1 MPTYSAQI
9 VTFDFGASLSNVTV
23 RHELTDALL
32 STAGSC
38 AEVSTDA
45 GVYVAIFTT
54 GITPGVLYRLRA
66 VVDGAPINRYVVF
79 GADGT
84 TVPTSD
90 DRAAVLASGGGGGGS
105 GDATLANQTTMLT
118 ILNEIANQTDLIT
131 GPGEDQVTI
140 EIRDNSV
147 GVDDVSVWITSD
159 SGGVSVVAGSSTTNG
174 SGQVTFLLTAGTSY
188 YLWASK
194 TGKISIQGRLFTA
207 VAD

>member
-23 RHELTDALL
+23 RDELTDDLM

-79 GADGT
+79 GIDGT

-90 DRAAVLASGGGGGGS
+90 DRAAVLASGGGGGG
-105 GDATLANQTTMLT
+105 GDATLDNQTSMLVL
-118 ILNEIANQTDLIT
+118 LNEIANQTDLIT
-131 GPGEDQVTI
+131 GPGENQVTI
-140 EIRDNSV
+140 EILDNSV

-159 SGGVSVVAGSSTTNG
+159 LGGTSVVAGSSVTNG
-174 SGQVTFLLTAGTSY
+174 SGRVTFLLTAGTPY

>member
-9 VTFDFGASLSNVTV
+9 ATFDFGASLSNVTV
-23 RHELTDALL
+23 RDELTDALV

-38 AEVSTDA
+38 AEISLDA
-45 GVYVAIFTT
+45 GIYVAIFTS

-66 VVDGAPINRYVVF
+66 VVDGSPINRYVVF
-79 GADGT
+79 GADGS
-84 TVPTSD
+84 TVSTSE
-90 DRAAVLASGGGGGGS
+90 DRASVVAGS
-105 GDATLANQTTMLT
+105 GAATLANQTTMIGL
-118 ILNEIANQTDLIT
+118 LNEIADQTDLIT

-140 EIRDNSV
+140 EILDDGI

-159 SGGVSVVAGSSTTNG
+159 SGGNSVVAGSSVTNG
-174 SGQVTFLLTAGTSY
+174 SGRVTFLLTAGTSY

-194 TGKISIQGRLFTA
+194 TGKISIQGQLFAA

>member
-23 RHELTDALL
+23 RDELTDALM

-84 TVPTSD
+84 TVSTSD
-90 DRAAVLASGGGGGGS
+90 DRAAVLASG

-118 ILNEIANQTDLIT
+118 ILNEIADQADLIV

-140 EIRDNSV
+140 EILDNSV
-147 GVDDVSVWITSD
+147 GVDGVSVWITSD
-159 SGGVSVVAGSSTTNG
+159 SGGASVVAGSSTTNG

-194 TGKISIQGRLFTA
+194 TGKISIQGQLFAA